1 MCVELEILILKS
13 GKKKYEIARE
23 LDWHPSKLSA
33 ILSEVYEPSTIEKE
47 DVAVVLGCRVDEAF
61 PTKRRESSHV

>member
-33 ILSEVYEPSTIEKE
+33 ILSEVYEPSSLEQE
-47 DVAVVLGCRVDEAF
+47 DLCVVLGCQVEEAF
-61 PTKRRESSHV
+61 PAGRREAV

>member
-23 LDWHPSKLSA
+23 LDWHPSKVSA
-33 ILSEVYEPSTIEKE
+33 ILSEVYEPSTMEKE
-47 DVAVVLGCRVDEAF
+47 DLCSVLGCQVEEAF
-61 PTKRRESSHV
+61 PAGKKEAV

>member
-23 LDWHPSKLSA
+23 LDWHPSKVSA
-33 ILSEVYEPSTIEKE
+33 ILSEVYEPSSMEKE
-47 DVAVVLGCRVDEAF
+47 DLCEILGCRVDEAF
-61 PTKRRESSHV
+61 PAGRKEAV